1 VRGALAW
8 TISMVC
14 LFAVAFGTGCARR
27 PAWEL
32 PPPASVDKPIVA
44 EDRLTRADLDNGLRV
59 LVLEDHRLPRVVL
72 SLTARRGEA
81 MVALEEAGLAG
92 FTAEL
97 MRRGA
102 GERDSLALSEA
113 VDELGASL
121 AVSASWDTTRV
132 TIRGLSR
139 DLDMLLEILADVVL
153 RPRFDAEEARK
164 TRDETLAHLER
175 AKDKPATLAN
185 WYAARALFEG
195 HRYGIPLAGNSATVA
210 ELRVA
215 DARRYHAE
223 VFQPNN
229 CVFAASGDV
238 DATVMLERTRE
249 IFGQLA
255 RGELP
260 VAGEPTPYETPAATK
275 VLIVDQPDL
284 VQARIFVGHEGIA
297 RTDSER
303 IPASI
308 TNSVLGG
315 SGFSSRLTSSVRA
328 DAGLTYGV
336 YSGFSLRREISLFA
350 ISTFTRVAEVRTVLD
365 LLLGELAR
373 MRSEPPEEAELSAA
387 KTLATGS
394 FALGLETSDA
404 VIGSLVDLD
413 VYGLPEDSLDT
424 YRARVRAVTPADAAR
439 EATRLFHPD
448 RVAIVLVGPAE
459 QLRPQ
464 VEDLGPVE
472 VVTP

>member
-1 VRGALAW
+1 MRGALRRTSAL
-8 TISMVC
+8 VG
-14 LFAVAFGTGCARR
+14 LVAIACGTGCARR

-44 EDRLTRADLDNGLRV
+44 ADRLTRADLDNGLRV
-59 LVLEDHRLPRVVL
+59 LVLEDHRLPSVSL

-121 AVSASWDTTRV
+121 SVSADWDTTRV
-132 TIRGLSR
+132 SIRGLSR
-139 DLDMLLEILADVVL
+139 DLDTLLEILADVVL

-164 TRDETLAHLER
+164 ARDEILAQLER
-175 AKDKPATLAN
+175 AKDNPATLVN

-195 HRYGIPLAGNSATVA
+195 HRYGIPRAGDPATVA
-210 ELRVA
+210 KLGVD
-215 DARRYHAE
+215 DARRYHAA
-223 VFQPNN
+223 VFQPND
-229 CVFAASGDV
+229 CVFSVVGDV
-238 DATVMLERTRE
+238 DAGVILERANE
-249 IFGQLA
+249 IFGALP
-255 RGELP
+255 RGDLP
-260 VAGEPTPYETPAATK
+260 VAGETTRERTPVATK
-275 VLIVDQPDL
+275 VLIVDQPEL
-284 VQARIFVGHEGIA
+284 VQARIFVGHEGIS
-297 RTDSER
+297 RTDPER

-336 YSGFSLRREISLFA
+336 YSGFSLRREVSLFA
-350 ISTFTRVAEVRTVLD
+350 ISTFTRVPEVRTVLD

-373 MRSEPPEEAELSAA
+373 MRSEPPEEAELSEA

-404 VIGSLVDLD
+404 VMSSLVDLD